1 MVTILI
7 AVLALLVALVAL
19 LRDTREHRRNRT
31 ADVQA
36 LMFQSNRSGVVTH
49 INGDRG
55 LRKFEPSVHA
65 SGFGTRYDVRT
76 YLWVDDQV
84 EPKWKD
90 LSQSADRFDNTS
102 EPLRCEIEVYDDDSG
117 RVWFGIG
124 HNESQV
130 RGLFARDLVRSE
142 FVRSNLVEPNV
153 QVWQWY
159 RLSSARK
166 WWQRQ
171 TRFKFGGG
179 GVPKPLG
186 RWKVVSTDRT
196 RPEQFPTWDG
206 VSRDS

>member
-102 EPLRCEIEVYDDDSG
+102 EPLRCEIESTTTIPAECGLASDTTSPRYGGAVRAGPRSQ
-117 RVWFGIG
+117 RVCTVQSRRA
-124 HNESQV
+124 E
-130 RGLFARDLVRSE
+130 RAGLAVVPVEFRSE
-142 FVRSNLVEPNV
+142 MVAETNSI
-153 QVWQWY
+153 
-159 RLSSARK
+159 
-166 WWQRQ
+166 
-171 TRFKFGGG
+171 
-179 GVPKPLG
+179 
-186 RWKVVSTDRT
+186 
-196 RPEQFPTWDG
+196 
-206 VSRDS
+206 